1 MPGFLDTSRKGR
13 PMFALLAQ
21 DSQGGSSLVAFLPL
35 LLMGVIF
42 YFLLIRPQQ
51 RRAKAQQTLLRSVEV
66 GDEIVTTA
74 GVFGTITEI
83 DEDDDVVT
91 VEIAPG
97 TQVRMVRA
105 GIARLVED
113 EVEDQYDEDEAEQ
126 EESDDTFGKGAD
138 GQATGTEGPIQQ
150 T

>member
-1 MPGFLDTSRKGR
+1 
-13 PMFALLAQ
+13 MFELLAQ

-35 LLMGVIF
+35 LLMGGVF

-51 RRAKAQQTLLRSVEV
+51 RRARAQQALLRSVEV

-74 GVFGTITEI
+74 GVFGTIVAI
-83 DEDDDVVT
+83 DDETDVVT

-97 TQVRMVRA
+97 TQIRMVRA
-105 GIARLVED
+105 GIGRIVG
-113 EVEDQYDEDEAEQ
+113 DEDEAAAIE
-126 EESDDTFGKGAD
+126 DDERDTEVPD
-138 GQATGTEGPIQQ
+138 GQDGPFHQ

>member
-1 MPGFLDTSRKGR
+1 
-13 PMFALLAQ
+13 MFALLAQ

-51 RRAKAQQTLLRSVEV
+51 RRAKAQQALLRSVEV

-74 GVFGTITEI
+74 GVYGTVTEI
-83 DEDDDVVT
+83 DDDDDAIT

-97 TQVRMVRA
+97 TRVRMVRA
-105 GIARLVED
+105 GIGRIIED
-113 EVEDQYDEDEAEQ
+113 E
-126 EESDDTFGKGAD
+126 EESEALEGPDMPD
-138 GQATGTEGPIQQ
+138 GQDGPIQQ

>member
-1 MPGFLDTSRKGR
+1 
-13 PMFALLAQ
+13 
-21 DSQGGSSLVAFLPL
+21 VAFLPL

-51 RRAKAQQTLLRSVEV
+51 RRAKAQQALLRSVEV

-74 GVFGTITEI
+74 GVFGTVTEI
-83 DEDDDVVT
+83 DGDDDVIT

-97 TQVRMVRA
+97 TRVRMVRA
-105 GIARLVED
+105 GIGRIVED
-113 EVEDQYDEDEAEQ
+113 EEGSEGAFED
-126 EESDDTFGKGAD
+126 SDVPD
-138 GQATGTEGPIQQ
+138 GQDGPIQQ

>member
-1 MPGFLDTSRKGR
+1 
-13 PMFALLAQ
+13 MFELLAQ

-35 LLMGVIF
+35 LLMGGIF

-51 RRAKAQQTLLRSVEV
+51 RRAKSQQALLRSVEV

-74 GVFGTITEI
+74 GVFGTVTDI
-83 DEDDDVVT
+83 DDIDDVVT

-97 TQVRMVRA
+97 TRIRMVRA
-105 GIARLVED
+105 GIGRLVADDVETLDD
-113 EVEDQYDEDEAEQ
+113 EIE
-126 EESDDTFGKGAD
+126 AD
-138 GQATGTEGPIQQ
+138 GPDGQDGPFKQ

>member
-1 MPGFLDTSRKGR
+1 
-13 PMFALLAQ
+13 MFELLAQ

-35 LLMGVIF
+35 LLMGGIF

-51 RRAKAQQTLLRSVEV
+51 RRAKAQQALLRSVEF

-74 GVFGTITEI
+74 GVFGTVIEI
-83 DEDDDVVT
+83 DDVDDIVT

-97 TQVRMVRA
+97 TRIRMVRA
-105 GIARLVED
+105 GIGRVVSDDDETLDD
-113 EVEDQYDEDEAEQ
+113 EVEADAP
-126 EESDDTFGKGAD
+126 D
-138 GQATGTEGPIQQ
+138 GQDGPFQQ

>member
-1 MPGFLDTSRKGR
+1 
-13 PMFALLAQ
+13 MFELLAQ

-35 LLMGVIF
+35 LLMGGVF

-51 RRAKAQQTLLRSVEV
+51 RRARAQQTLLRSVEV

-74 GVFGTITEI
+74 GVFGTIVAIE
-83 DEDDDVVT
+83 DETDVVT

-97 TQVRMVRA
+97 TQIRMVRA
-105 GIARLVED
+105 GIGRIVS
-113 EVEDQYDEDEAEQ
+113 DEDELEVL
-126 EESDDTFGKGAD
+126 EGDERDTEVPDSQD
-138 GQATGTEGPIQQ
+138 GPFRQ